1 MNFKKLFEMLK
12 QYVQRGVQ
20 PNTSV
25 FYTKTNTYVVSYV
38 VEVSN
43 SIVEE
48 NDVLVLIPVPHT
60 AGYQKLPEEPLF
72 FPENVIR
79 GRDKN
84 FGNQFAV
91 WNLRLKSGEQ
101 KILRE
106 DCLVTVSPREG
117 KINSSLKVDDYIS
130 SKFTDYALYMRP
142 NEYIAAGDTR
152 ITTLAG
158 ELAAGERR
166 VIPILRAIHEYVVTH
181 LIYGNPI
188 EGLYS
193 SLEALEK
200 KEVDCGGFATLSSAL
215 AIARGIPCR
224 VISGFFAGYAE
235 NTMHAWVEALLPDG
249 TWFPFDPSLEYLRAR
264 KKTEKPGGFGTVGS
278 DRIVCSVG
286 SGMQIDVLGKE
297 FVLDILQNPIAISE
311 HGGDSLSLTHSFNVR
326 RQ

>member
-1 MNFKKLFEMLK
+1 MNFTELFQKLKKRIQESM
-12 QYVQRGVQ
+12 QS
-20 PNTSV
+20 NTPV
-25 FYTKTNTYVVSYV
+25 FYKKTNTYVVSYV
-38 VEVSN
+38 VEVIN
-43 SIVEE
+43 RLNEE
-48 NDVLVLIPVPHT
+48 NDVLVLIPVPHIT
-60 AGYQKLPEEPLF
+60 SYQKLSEEPLF

-84 FGNQFAV
+84 FGNQFV
-91 WNLRLKSGEQ
+91 TWNLHLKSGEQ

-106 DCLVTVSPREG
+106 DCLVTVSPRQG
-117 KINSSLKVDDYIS
+117 KINASWKVDDYIP
-130 SKFTDYALYMRP
+130 SKFTDYALYMRA
-142 NEYIAAGDTR
+142 NEYIRFDDVR

-166 VIPILRAIHEYVVTH
+166 VISILRAINEYVIAYLV
-181 LIYGNPI
+181 YGNPI

-193 SLEALEK
+193 SGEALEK

-224 VISGFFAGYAE
+224 VVSGFFAGYPE

-249 TWFPFDPSLEYLRAR
+249 TWFPFDPSLEHLRAQ
-264 KKTEKPGGFGTVGS
+264 KKTEKPGEFGVLGS
-278 DRIVCSVG
+278 DRIVFSVG
-286 SGMQIDVLGKE
+286 SGIQINIADKE

-311 HGGDSLSLTHSFNVR
+311 RGGDSLSLTHSFNVR